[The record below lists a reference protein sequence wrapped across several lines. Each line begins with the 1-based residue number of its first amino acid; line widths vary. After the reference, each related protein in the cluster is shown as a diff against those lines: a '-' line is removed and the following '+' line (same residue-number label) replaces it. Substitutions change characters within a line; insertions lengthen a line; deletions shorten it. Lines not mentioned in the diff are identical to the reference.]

1 MLTRFAV
8 AAALAALAFGP
19 ARAESQ
25 DKMSDPLAL
34 ELTAKTP
41 SFKVRRPNLV
51 LNGACALSDGVI
63 VKVNL
68 SKAGESMAGNE
79 IIPSYVG
86 AGGGTAELVGKKFAY
101 NTPIDGPGKFVV
113 QISLVEE
120 LQERHLA
127 AEIKKKAGD
136 KKTYQREFLVWGDEL
151 ITQISPKLNELHAL
165 ITECRDMVKRFE
177 KATMSKDGWGGESKG
192 LAVEGGKLQNRL
204 QNHELMAYYPAAVG
218 NLFYTIRNVVNNA
231 PYFTFGPDG
240 KFSGASDYHADNKKV
255 NTFRNEDYNWENLKR
270 YVEESAAI
278 AGREFCLWVVKDL
291 RRTAGQMRPEILD
304 AIKSQKAAP
313 GVDFYQERLQKA
325 GIADVDT
332 LEAEIRGT
340 PGAKKPAGS

>member
-1 MLTRFAV
+1 MLKRFAV
-8 AAALAALAFGP
+8 AAAMAALAFGP

-25 DKMSDPLAL
+25 DKPDSLQLD
-34 ELTAKTP
+34 LTAKTP

-51 LNGACALSDGVI
+51 LNGACSLSDGVI

-68 SKAGESMAGNE
+68 SKAGEAMSGNE
-79 IIPSYVG
+79 IVPNYVG
-86 AGGGTAELVGKKFAY
+86 AGGGTAELVGKKFLY

-136 KKTYQREFLVWGDEL
+136 KKTYQREFLVWGDDL
-151 ITQISPKLNELHAL
+151 ITQISPKLNELQAL
-165 ITECRDMVKRFE
+165 TTECREMVKRFE
-177 KATMSKDGWGGESKG
+177 RATMSKEGWGGESKPLSVDG
-192 LAVEGGKLQNRL
+192 SKLQNRL

-218 NLFYTIRNVVNNA
+218 NLFFTIRNVVNNA
-231 PYFTFGPDG
+231 PYFTFGQDG

-255 NTFRNEDYNWENLKR
+255 ATFRNEDYNWENLKR
-270 YVEESAAI
+270 YVEDTALI
-278 AGREFCLWVVKDL
+278 GGREFCLWIVKDL
-291 RRTAGQMRPEILD
+291 RRTGGQMRPEITE
-304 AIKSQKAAP
+304 AIKSQKAHP
-313 GVDFYQERLQKA
+313 GIDFFQDRLLKA
-325 GIADVDT
+325 SIADIDT

-340 PGAKKPAGS
+340 KK

>member
-1 MLTRFAV
+1 MLKRLAV

-25 DKMSDPLAL
+25 DKAADALQL

-51 LNGACALSDGVI
+51 FNGGCALSDGI
-63 VKVNL
+63 ILKVNL
-68 SKAGESMAGNE
+68 SKAGEAMSGNE
-79 IIPSYVG
+79 IVPSYVG
-86 AGGGTAELVGKKFAY
+86 MGGGTAELISKKFSY
-101 NTPIDGPGKFVV
+101 NSMIDGPGKFVV

-136 KKTYQREFLVWGDEL
+136 KKTFQREFLVWGDEL
-151 ITQISPKLNELHAL
+151 IGTLPPKLNELHAL
-165 ITECRDMVKRFE
+165 VTESREMVKKFE
-177 KATMSKDGWGGESKG
+177 RATMSKEGWGGESKG

-204 QNHELMAYYPAAVG
+204 QNHELMAYYPAAVN
-218 NLFYTIRNVVNNA
+218 NLFFTVRNVVNNA
-231 PYFTFGPDG
+231 PYFTFGADG

-255 NTFRNEDYNWENLKR
+255 ATFRNEDYNWENLKR
-270 YVEESAAI
+270 YVEETGAI
-278 AGREFCLWVVKDL
+278 GGREFCLWVIKEL
-291 RRTAGQMRPEILD
+291 RRTAGQMRPDIID

-313 GVDFYQERLQKA
+313 GVDVFQERLQKA
-325 GIADVDT
+325 TIADIDT

-340 PGAKKPAGS
+340 PGAKKPAGQ